1 MAILALATPATELRA
16 ALRRRAHRASSAGAT
31 SPAPGAAVA
40 VALRQRLFLSGTSGA
55 RGFRGR
61 AVAVAVAGPGVT
73 RYLVDDA
80 ERGELWIDEGEIAR
94 CTPLAPGDAVIGYV
108 TVRDGGRPGATRAPR
123 ASIRRACERE
133 GWRLVGVVCDDER
146 SRINARPGLRGA
158 LHRIRAGEAAGL
170 VVADIM
176 AATGS
181 DAGVAALMA
190 AVRGTGG
197 GVAALHDDDRAA
209 RGDVRPAAHAEARDR
224 IAELRATGM
233 TPRVIADVLNAEAV
247 PTRGP
252 NPSWHSWTVRAA
264 GGAWP
269 PRGPERRRARP

>member
-1 MAILALATPATELRA
+1 MALLALATPATELRA
-16 ALRRRAHRASSAGAT
+16 ALRRRAHRPSSPDGAA
-31 SPAPGAAVA
+31 PAPGSGAAVA
-40 VALRQRLFLSGTSGA
+40 LRRRLFVSGTSGA

-80 ERGELWIDEGEIAR
+80 ERGQLWIDEGEITR
-94 CTPLAPGDAVIGYV
+94 CTPLGPGDAVIGYV

-146 SRINARPGLRGA
+146 APIGARPGLRGA
-158 LHRIRAGEAAGL
+158 LDRIRGGEPAGL
-170 VVADIM
+170 VVADIA

-181 DAGVAALMA
+181 DAGAAALMA
-190 AVRGTGG
+190 AVRRAGG

-209 RGDVRPAAHAEARDR
+209 RVDGRPAAHAEARER

-233 TPRVIADVLNAEAV
+233 APRVIADVLNAEAV

-252 NPSWHSWTVRAA
+252 DPSWHSWTVRAA